1 VPDGALAAIIYF
13 VAVNCAC
20 FLAFAWDK
28 HLARTHQ
35 WRISERLLLTLAAV
49 GGTIGAFA
57 AKRRLRHKTRK
68 EPFRTRLRV
77 IAAIQLIVLTALLV
91 PEVRD
96 AIRRFLEDTIGIG
109 G

>member
-1 VPDGALAAIIYF
+1 MPDGIIAAIVYL
-13 VAVNCAC
+13 AVVNSTC

-28 HLARTHQ
+28 RRARTHQ
-35 WRISERLLLTLAAV
+35 WRISERSLLTLAAV
-49 GGTIGAFA
+49 GGTGGAFA
-57 AKRRLRHKTRK
+57 AMRRLRHKTRK

-96 AIRRFLEDTIGIG
+96 AIWRFLEDTVGVG